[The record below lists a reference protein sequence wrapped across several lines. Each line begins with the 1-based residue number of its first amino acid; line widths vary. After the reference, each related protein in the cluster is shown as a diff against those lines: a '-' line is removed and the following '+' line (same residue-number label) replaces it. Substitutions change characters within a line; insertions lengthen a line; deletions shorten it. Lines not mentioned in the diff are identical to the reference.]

1 MKFGLF
7 GSAQAKRGGPDLDS
21 GQGFRDWVDYVV
33 EAEALGY
40 NSIFVVEHHFTGF
53 GQVSASLNL
62 LTWVA
67 ARTKTLRLGTAVIVL
82 PWHNPVLLAEQA
94 ATIDLLS
101 GGRLDFGVG
110 KGYRHAE
117 FASFCIPQEEADERF
132 EEGLELDRQVV
143 DLRAALLASRQVL
156 ALREHHRRAADGAEA
171 ASADLD
177 GGGQPGFDPQG
188 GAPRR
193 QAAARPACLDGARP
207 SSVSTSTRPRS
218 RSCGRR
224 FDPMDVGVS
233 RAFFVAKNAE
243 EKAKAIETRFANQ
256 QRLVKAD
263 ASPGGQKSTASLL
276 SFDQTLDAAGDSAL
290 FGTPDEIAAKLEMLR
305 AAGIEHLL
313 LNGPTG
319 SRENLRA
326 FARDVM
332 PAFAGPARRRRQ
344 PQTAAARDLVVHKP
358 VPRPSAASRR

>member
-1 MKFGLF
+1 MGA
-7 GSAQAKRGGPDLDS
+7 GSPDSIRKVARRGAKLLLDQHAS
-21 GQGFRDWVDYVV
+21 M
-33 EAEALGY
+33 AL
-40 NSIFVVEHHFTGF
+40 
-53 GQVSASLNL
+53 
-62 LTWVA
+62 
-67 ARTKTLRLGTAVIVL
+67 
-82 PWHNPVLLAEQA
+82 
-94 ATIDLLS
+94 TI
-101 GGRLDFGVG
+101 
-110 KGYRHAE
+110 
-117 FASFCIPQEEADERF
+117 ERF
-132 EEGLELDRQVV
+132 NVYKDEIEKM
-143 DLRAALLASRQVL
+143 
-156 ALREHHRRAADGAEA
+156 
-171 ASADLD
+171 
-177 GGGQPGFDPQG
+177 
-188 GAPRR
+188 
-193 QAAARPACLDGARP
+193 
-207 SSVSTSTRPRS
+207 
-218 RSCGRR
+218 GRR

-332 PAFAGPARRRRQ
+332 PAFAGSSAGGDAR
-344 PQTAAARDLVVHKP
+344 
-358 VPRPSAASRR
+358 SSRNSRTS

>member
-7 GSAQAKRGGPDLDS
+7 GSALAKRGGPDLDS
-21 GQGFRDWVDYVV
+21 GQGFREWVDYVV

-40 NSIFVVEHHFTGF
+40 DSIFVVEHHFTGF

-62 LTWVA
+62 LTWAA

-117 FASFCIPQEEADERF
+117 FASFCIPQSEADERF
-132 EEGLELDRQVV
+132 DEGLEVILKSWTSEERFSHHGRFWHFEDIIVEPPTAQKPHPPIWMGAGSPDSIRKVAQRGFKLLLDQHASMEMTIERFNIYK
-143 DLRAALLASRQVL
+143 AAVEAS
-156 ALREHHRRAADGAEA
+156 
-171 ASADLD
+171 
-177 GGGQPGFDPQG
+177 
-188 GAPRR
+188 
-193 QAAARPACLDGARP
+193 
-207 SSVSTSTRPRS
+207 
-218 RSCGRR
+218 GRR
-224 FDPMDVGVS
+224 FDPTDVGVS
-233 RAFFVAKNAE
+233 RAFFVARTSE

-256 QRLVKAD
+256 QRLVKAGS
-263 ASPGGQKSTASLL
+263 APAEKSTASLL

-290 FGTPDEIAAKLEMLR
+290 FGTPDEIAAKLETLR

-332 PAFAGPARRRRQ
+332 PAFTGERISGRAR
-344 PQTAAARDLVVHKP
+344 PQLVK
-358 VPRPSAASRR
+358 R

>member
-7 GSAQAKRGGPDLDS
+7 GSALAKRGGPDLDS
-21 GQGFRDWVDYVV
+21 AQGSHEWVDYVV
-33 EAEALGY
+33 EAEGLGY

-62 LTWVA
+62 LTWAA

-101 GGRLDFGVG
+101 GGRLDFGIG

-117 FASFCIPQEEADERF
+117 FASFCIPQEEADARF
-132 EEGLELDRQVV
+132 DEGLEVILKSWTSEQRFSHHGRFWHFEDIIVEPPTAQKPHPPIWMGAGSPDSIRKVARRGAKLLLDQH
-143 DLRAALLASRQVL
+143 ASMALTVERFNVYKD
-156 ALREHHRRAADGAEA
+156 EIEKM
-171 ASADLD
+171 
-177 GGGQPGFDPQG
+177 
-188 GAPRR
+188 
-193 QAAARPACLDGARP
+193 
-207 SSVSTSTRPRS
+207 
-218 RSCGRR
+218 GRR

-290 FGTPDEIAAKLEMLR
+290 FGTPDDIAVKLEMLR

-326 FARDVM
+326 FARDIM
-332 PAFAGPARRRRQ
+332 PAFAGSAPAPRRQ
-344 PQTAAARDLVVHKP
+344 PQLAT
-358 VPRPSAASRR
+358 S